1 MEENPFVTMTTI
13 DTMPFTFLPLRSC
26 LLPLLVLFHLAQVQA
41 AKVVFI
47 SGAPSHGPMAHE
59 HRAGN
64 LLLAKALRNAD
75 LGIEAVVLPK
85 DGYPEDPGVLAD
97 VDSIVVFCT
106 GYEGHLLNPN
116 LEAFDALMKK
126 GSGVVMI
133 HWATEASMGMP
144 AKKFLEWMGGYCD
157 PSWSVNPHWTPHF
170 KSFPDHPIA
179 KGVQPFRLNDEWYYH
194 MRFVPGLKGVTPILS
209 DLPGPETLVREDG
222 PRSGNPDVRRAVAN
236 GESQHVAWAY
246 ERPDGRG
253 RGFGFTG
260 AHHHVSWRD
269 DNFRKVVLNA
279 ILWTA
284 HVEVPENGVASPTPS
299 DEELKQNLDDKSAM
313 KKKPPTP
320 NKPAAAAII
329 DRGDPRWKAQ
339 PKGFLEVDLEKQRMK
354 GVRGMDAMASLKL
367 LFDALHKTEDAR
379 VQASLL
385 KGISLG
391 LEGRRNFVPPEGWP
405 ELSARLD
412 QSADDDVRNYAAQVS
427 QIFGDESAIQRAFA
441 VLKDRDAKIEDR
453 RTSLASLVKQQRQDL
468 LPVLEAMLDEKALRL
483 DAIRAFR
490 VVESPQAAAILIDR
504 CSSFDLETQ
513 RAAVEV
519 LAGRKSHAEALL
531 AALEAKRIPREAV
544 PVYAAR
550 TLSEMLGEAFS
561 KKFGVT
567 EPSSDKKAL
576 MEQYKR
582 LATPAALAKADAS
595 QGRVIFQRV
604 CSSCHKMYDEG
615 GIIGPDLTG
624 SNRADLDYLLLNI
637 IDPSGDI
644 PDSYRM
650 VTVQTH
656 DGQFLVGT
664 IVEEDPQKIVL
675 NMVGTKKVIGKGDV
689 KSRTVSSVS
698 MMPEGLLQIL
708 KEEEV
713 LNLFKYFQT
722 KKQVNLP

>member
-1 MEENPFVTMTTI
+1 MAQKHFVTI

-26 LLPLLVLFHLAQVQA
+26 LLPLFILFHLAPAQA

-47 SGAPSHGPMAHE
+47 SGKPSHGPMAHE

-64 LLLAKALRNAD
+64 LLLAKALRDAN

-85 DGYPEDPGVLAD
+85 DGYPEDPSVLED
-97 VDSIVVFCT
+97 TDSIVVFCT
-106 GYEGHLLNPN
+106 GYDGHLLNPN

-126 GSGVVMI
+126 GTGVVMI

-194 MRFVPGLKGVTPILS
+194 MRFVPDLKGVTPILS

-222 PRSGNPDVRRAVAN
+222 PRSGNSDVRRAVAN

-260 AHHHVSWRD
+260 AHKHVSWRD

-299 DEELKQNLDDKSAM
+299 DEVLKQNLDDKSDL
-313 KKKPPTP
+313 KKKKAPPP
-320 NKPAAAAII
+320 KKPAAAAVI
-329 DRGDPRWKAQ
+329 DRGDPHWKTQ
-339 PKGFLEVDLEKQRMK
+339 PEGFVEVDLEKQRMK

-367 LFDALHKTEDAR
+367 LFDALQKTEDVR
-379 VQASLL
+379 MQASLL

-412 QSADDDVRNYAAQVS
+412 QSADDDVQNFAMQVS
-427 QIFGDESAIQRAFA
+427 QIFGDESATQRAFA
-441 VLKDRDAKIEDR
+441 VLKNPSAKIEER
-453 RTSLASLVKQQRQDL
+453 RSSLASLVSQQRQDL
-468 LPVLEAMLDEKALRL
+468 LPVLKAMLDERALRL

-490 VVESPQAAAILIDR
+490 VVESPRAAAILIER
-504 CSSFDLETQ
+504 FSSFDSEAQ
-513 RAAVEV
+513 RAAVEA

-531 AALEAKRIPREAV
+531 AALEAKKIPREAV
-544 PVYAAR
+544 PVYTAR
-550 TLSEMLGEAFS
+550 TLSDMLGEAFS
-561 KKFGVT
+561 KKFGVA
-567 EPSSDKKAL
+567 EPSGDKKAL
-576 MEQYKR
+576 MERYKS
-582 LATPAALAKADAS
+582 LAMPAALAKADAS
-595 QGRVIFQRV
+595 QGRVIYQRV

-644 PDSYRM
+644 PDSYKM
-650 VTVQTH
+650 VTVQTN

-664 IVEEDPQKIVL
+664 VVEEDPQKIVL

-689 KSRTVSSVS
+689 KSRTVSNVS

-713 LNLFKYFQT
+713 LHLFKYFQT
-722 KKQVNLP
+722 QKQVSLP